1 MMDSSI
7 DSSLF
12 MLNIVLNFIIIM
24 FRNSR
29 SLYSL
34 SYLEVP
40 LGVALLLSA
49 KCKNLSMSRKRSRD
63 IILLA
68 LLLTNSGHHA
78 VVQ

>member
-7 DSSLF
+7 DSCQF

-34 SYLEVP
+34 SYPEVP

-49 KCKNLSMSRKRSRD
+49 RCKNLSMSRKRSRD

-68 LLLTNSGHHA
+68 SLLTKSGHHA
-78 VVQ
+78 ILQ